1 MVPPRHTRRSWHR
14 RWRPVAVLLAVF
26 APDSAPAQTLAP
38 GTTPPRVIGVFG
50 DWTAAVQT
58 ASFQTLCYA
67 FTRAARSTGAV
78 ADRGPVMLWTTR
90 GRSGGETIRFDAGFV
105 FAPNVAVAVQTGQAT
120 LYFNTAQNRAFPAN
134 GAEAV
139 AAFSRSDRL
148 FADTTAPGPNG
159 APVTDSFSLRGF
171 AAAQEAIRGACPGV
185 VARAA
190 IGVAVPV
197 GSPVV
202 ESPGETR
209 VGLGGTRTVRLARAG
224 GILVAPARVNDA
236 LTLHFAVDSGAV
248 DVSIPE
254 EAVEALRQTGTLA
267 DSDFTGQRIYMTA
280 DGTRSAAATFLL
292 RVLEVGGQRVEN
304 VTAHVSPARS
314 PLLLG
319 QSFLGRFRSWS
330 IDNDRQ
336 ELVLGQAA
344 R

>member
-1 MVPPRHTRRSWHR
+1 MVPPRHTRGSWHR
-14 RWRPVAVLLAVF
+14 RWRPVAGLLAMF
-26 APDSAPAQTLAP
+26 APDSAPAQMLAP

-67 FTRAARSTGAV
+67 FTRAARSVGAV

-90 GRSGGETIRFDAGFV
+90 GRSGGESMRFDAGFV
-105 FAPNVAVAVQTGQAT
+105 FAPNAAVAVQTGQAT

-148 FADTTAPGPNG
+148 LADTTAPGPNG

-185 VARAA
+185 LAHAA

-197 GSPVV
+197 GSP
-202 ESPGETR
+202 GEPQR
-209 VGLGGTRTVRLARAG
+209 DLGGTRTVRLARAG
-224 GILVAPARVNDA
+224 GILVAPARINDA
-236 LTLHFAVDSGAV
+236 LTLQFAVDSGAA

-254 EAVEALRQTGTLA
+254 EAVAALRQTGTLA

-304 VTAHVSPARS
+304 VSAHVSPARS